1 MELSASEGSLTK
13 RHFRNMN
20 RPEDND
26 GMTPRA
32 AQAIDEH
39 GTGVMAGSSC
49 EKVGFYLH
57 FPRF

>member
-1 MELSASEGSLTK
+1 MELSTSEGSLTK

-20 RPEDND
+20 RHEDND
-26 GMTPRA
+26 GMTPRT

-57 FPRF
+57 